1 MIYVAHS
8 ENVRG
13 METMA
18 DRLRAARLLARYSS
32 ASKAAEA
39 LGVSASTYR
48 AHENGQNEF
57 GPEEAEHYARKFGTT
72 AAHLLTGNGKTSG
85 LTTFD
90 PDRVD
95 HLGTEERTDKKRRPD
110 SGGVSDRV
118 DEIDVTAGL
127 GGGGLTII
135 EQNGDFSGEVVR
147 DFWRLPPWVLS
158 RFNAQA
164 GNIKAF
170 PSQGD
175 SMEPTIDDG
184 DVVFADI
191 RHRVPSPPG
200 VYVLAD
206 EFGGVVVKRL
216 EVISRPR
223 DEIVMVRVISDN
235 PRHAPKDLTLDEI
248 TILGR
253 YVGRFTA

>member
-1 MIYVAHS
+1 MIYVACS
-8 ENVRG
+8 ESVAG
-13 METMA
+13 METMG
-18 DRLRAARLLARYSS
+18 DRLRAARLLARFSS
-32 ASKAAEA
+32 AAKAAEA

-72 AAHLLTGNGKTSG
+72 AAHLLTGNGKPTG
-85 LTTFD
+85 LTTYD
-90 PDRVD
+90 PDRID
-95 HLGTEERTDKKRRPD
+95 RLGAEERNDKHQGVEQD
-110 SGGVSDRV
+110 SADRI

-135 EQNGDFSGEVVR
+135 EQNGEFSGEVVR
-147 DFWRLPPWVLS
+147 DFWRLPPWVLN

-175 SMEPTIDDG
+175 SMEPTIEDG

-200 VYVLAD
+200 IYVLAD

-216 EVISRPR
+216 EVTSRPR
-223 DEIVMVRVISDN
+223 DEIVTVRVISDN
-235 PRHAPKDLTLDEI
+235 PRHAAKELTLDEI